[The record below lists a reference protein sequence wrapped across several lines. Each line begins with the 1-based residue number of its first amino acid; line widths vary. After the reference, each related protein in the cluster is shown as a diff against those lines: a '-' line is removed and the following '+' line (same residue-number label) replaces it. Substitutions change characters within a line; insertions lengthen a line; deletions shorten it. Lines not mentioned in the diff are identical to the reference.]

1 MIHFGLRSILNYSFL
16 WNSISCLN
24 QFFICWA
31 HANRRKWKPICAI
44 WKCTRDQNNSVAT
57 FGRKTLLWKN
67 KNNGKLTW
75 IKNKWIFIFKAYWF
89 IDAHNYVKNS
99 VVRHCWSYYWFV
111 LVGILNDLAS
121 EANIDTSQLSGQS
134 NKTKQKNLQNL
145 ILKPC
150 YFYFIILGFTQGKSF
165 SLRTWK

>member
-1 MIHFGLRSILNYSFL
+1 MQIEGNGNPFVPFENALETRIILWQPL
-16 WNSISCLN
+16 VI
-24 QFFICWA
+24 
-31 HANRRKWKPICAI
+31 KPYYERI
-44 WKCTRDQNNSVAT
+44 KKMENLLE
-57 FGRKTLLWKN
+57 FKT
-67 KNNGKLTW
+67 
-75 IKNKWIFIFKAYWF
+75 KWIFIFKAYWF

-165 SLRTWK
+165 SLRT